1 MGGLG
6 GKPANG
12 RQRLVGVNLPG
23 RATELAF
30 HEFTRP
36 VAGSPDAVIN
46 SPLCKGSG

>member
-12 RQRLVGVNLPG
+12 PARLVGVNPPG

-30 HEFTRP
+30 YEFTRP
-36 VAGSPDAVIN
+36 VAGSPDTVIN
-46 SPLCKGSG
+46 SPLRKGSG